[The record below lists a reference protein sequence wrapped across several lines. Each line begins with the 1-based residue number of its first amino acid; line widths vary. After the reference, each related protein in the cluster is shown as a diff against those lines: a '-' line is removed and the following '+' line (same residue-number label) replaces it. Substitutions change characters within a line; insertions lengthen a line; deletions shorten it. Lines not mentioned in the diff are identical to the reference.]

1 MEPDNNTVGRDA
13 AEEMETEDIP
23 ADAGWTDEEESDPET
38 YGNPDGEDDDSEV
51 RAPRYVYPGRAEDY
65 DEEISDG
72 EFPATKEG
80 KPRKWTSRLR
90 KLVLLLHR
98 GSGRISG
105 RAGRPAVLRLGK
117 RRQ

>member
-1 MEPDNNTVGRDA
+1 MMEKNNNTMEPDNNTVGRDA

-38 YGNPDGEDDDSEV
+38 YDNPDGEDDDSEV

-90 KLVLLLHR
+90 KLVLLL
-98 GSGRISG
+98 IVAV
-105 RAGRPAVLRLGK
+105 AGFLRLGK